1 MGISLIGTLAQ
12 IRRLC
17 DVTDLKTWVTKKN
30 NKPSNSYQL
39 SIIRYLSDYFNCQ
52 EVFITFQL
60 IRVP

>member
-30 NKPSNSYQL
+30 NKKITNHQILTNFPSL
-39 SIIRYLSDYFNCQ
+39 GTK
-52 EVFITFQL
+52 VITLTARKFSSHFS
-60 IRVP
+60 